1 MQCNICPRRCG
12 ADRENGRLGFCGA
25 SNKIRIARA
34 ALHFWEEP
42 CLSGANGAGTVFFS
56 YCNMKCVYC
65 QNYRISTRGAGHEVS
80 IGELAEIFLD
90 LQSQG
95 ANNIDLVTP
104 THYALDIAEA
114 VKKAKDSGLHIP
126 VLYNCGG
133 YESVET
139 LKRLEGLIDIYMP
152 DMKYYRDKYAVKYS
166 SAPRYF
172 ETACAALEEMYR
184 QTGAFVLDE
193 NGIMKRGVIVR
204 HMMLPGLMLDTK
216 KIMDYLFDT
225 YGNNIYISLMS
236 QYTPLKN
243 VERFPE
249 LNRKIDM
256 KKYNSIVDYCMN
268 RGMENVFIQEGS
280 AAKESFIP
288 CFEE

>member
-139 LKRLEGLIDIYMP
+139 LKRLEGIIDIYMP

-184 QTGAFVLDE
+184 QTGAVVLDK
-193 NGIMKRGVIVR
+193 NGIMQSGVIVR

>member
-12 ADRENGRLGFCGA
+12 ADRENGSLGFCGA

-42 CLSGANGAGTVFFS
+42 CLSGKNGAGTVFFS
-56 YCNMKCVYC
+56 HCNMKCVYC

-114 VKKAKDSGLHIP
+114 VKKAKNSGLHIP

-139 LKRLEGLIDIYMP
+139 LKRLEGIIDIYMP

-184 QTGAFVLDE
+184 QTGAVVLDK
-193 NGIMKRGVIVR
+193 NGIMQSGVIVR

>member
-12 ADRENGRLGFCGA
+12 ADRENGSLGFCGA

-114 VKKAKDSGLHIP
+114 VKKAKNSGLHIP

-139 LKRLEGLIDIYMP
+139 LKRLEGIIDIYMP

-193 NGIMKRGVIVR
+193 NGIMQSGVIVR

>member
-12 ADRENGRLGFCGA
+12 ADRENGSLGFCGA

-42 CLSGANGAGTVFFS
+42 CLSGKNGAGTVFFS
-56 YCNMKCVYC
+56 HCNMKCVYC

-90 LQSQG
+90 LQSRG

-184 QTGAFVLDE
+184 QTGAFVLDK
-193 NGIMKRGVIVR
+193 NGIMQSGVIVR

>member
-12 ADRENGRLGFCGA
+12 ADRENGSLGFCGA

-42 CLSGANGAGTVFFS
+42 CLSGKNGAGTVFFS
-56 YCNMKCVYC
+56 HCNMKCVYC

-114 VKKAKDSGLHIP
+114 VKKAKNSGLHIP

-139 LKRLEGLIDIYMP
+139 LKRLEGIIDIYMP

-166 SAPRYF
+166 SAPKYF

-184 QTGAFVLDE
+184 QTGAVVLDK
-193 NGIMKRGVIVR
+193 NGIMQSGVIVR

>member
-152 DMKYYRDKYAVKYS
+152 DMKYYRDKYAMKYS
-166 SAPRYF
+166 SAPKYF

-184 QTGAFVLDE
+184 QTGAVVLDK
-193 NGIMKRGVIVR
+193 NGIMQSGVIVR

>member
-12 ADRENGRLGFCGA
+12 ADRENGSLGFCGA

-42 CLSGANGAGTVFFS
+42 CLSGKNGAGTVFFS
-56 YCNMKCVYC
+56 HCNMKCVYC

-90 LQSQG
+90 LQSRG

-114 VKKAKDSGLHIP
+114 VKKAKNSGLHIP

-152 DMKYYRDKYAVKYS
+152 DMKYYRDKYAMKYS
-166 SAPRYF
+166 SAPKYF

-184 QTGAFVLDE
+184 QTGAVVLDE
-193 NGIMKRGVIVR
+193 NGIMQSGVIVR

>member
-12 ADRENGRLGFCGA
+12 ADRENGSLGFCGA

-42 CLSGANGAGTVFFS
+42 CLSGKNGAGTVFFS
-56 YCNMKCVYC
+56 HCNMKCVYC

-90 LQSQG
+90 LQSRG

-172 ETACAALEEMYR
+172 ETACAALEEMYS

-193 NGIMKRGVIVR
+193 NGIMQSGVIVR

>member
-12 ADRENGRLGFCGA
+12 ADRENGSLGFCGA

-166 SAPRYF
+166 SAPKYF

-193 NGIMKRGVIVR
+193 NGIMQSGVIVR

>member
-12 ADRENGRLGFCGA
+12 ADRENGSLGFCGA

-42 CLSGANGAGTVFFS
+42 CLSGKNGAGTVFFFFF
-56 YCNMKCVYC
+56 NMKCVYC

-90 LQSQG
+90 LQSRG

-114 VKKAKDSGLHIP
+114 VKKAKNSGLHIP

-139 LKRLEGLIDIYMP
+139 LKRLEGIIDIYMP

-193 NGIMKRGVIVR
+193 NGIMQSGVIVR

>member
-12 ADRENGRLGFCGA
+12 ADRENGSLGFCGA

-42 CLSGANGAGTVFFS
+42 CLSGKNGAGTVFFS
-56 YCNMKCVYC
+56 HCNMKCVYC

-90 LQSQG
+90 LQSRG

-193 NGIMKRGVIVR
+193 NGIMQSGVIVR

>member
-12 ADRENGRLGFCGA
+12 ADRENGSLGFCGA

-42 CLSGANGAGTVFFS
+42 CLSGKNGAGTVFFS
-56 YCNMKCVYC
+56 HCNMKCVYC

-90 LQSQG
+90 LQSRG

-114 VKKAKDSGLHIP
+114 VKKAKNSGLHIP
-126 VLYNCGG
+126 VLYNCVG

-152 DMKYYRDKYAVKYS
+152 DMKYYRDKYAMKYS
-166 SAPRYF
+166 SAPKYF

-184 QTGAFVLDE
+184 QTGAVVLDK
-193 NGIMKRGVIVR
+193 NGIMQSGVIVR

>member
-12 ADRENGRLGFCGA
+12 ADRENGSLGFCGA

-42 CLSGANGAGTVFFS
+42 CLSGKNGAGTVFFS
-56 YCNMKCVYC
+56 HCNMKCVYC

-114 VKKAKDSGLHIP
+114 VKKAKNSGLHIP

-139 LKRLEGLIDIYMP
+139 LKRLEGIIDIYMP

-193 NGIMKRGVIVR
+193 NGIMQSGVIVR

>member
-42 CLSGANGAGTVFFS
+42 CLSGKNGAGTVFFS
-56 YCNMKCVYC
+56 HCNMKCVYC
-65 QNYRISTRGAGHEVS
+65 QNYRISTRGAGHEAS

-104 THYALDIAEA
+104 THYALDIAKA

-184 QTGAFVLDE
+184 QTGAVVLDK
-193 NGIMKRGVIVR
+193 NGIMQSGVIVR

>member
-1 MQCNICPRRCG
+1 MKCNICPRRCG
-12 ADRENGRLGFCGA
+12 ADRENGSLGFCGA

-42 CLSGANGAGTVFFS
+42 CLSGKNGAGTVFFS
-56 YCNMKCVYC
+56 HCNMKCVYC

-90 LQSQG
+90 LQSRG

-193 NGIMKRGVIVR
+193 NGIMQSGVIVR

>member
-12 ADRENGRLGFCGA
+12 ADRENGSLGFCGA

-114 VKKAKDSGLHIP
+114 VKKAKNSGLHIP

-133 YESVET
+133 YESIET
-139 LKRLEGLIDIYMP
+139 LKRLEGIIDIYMP

-166 SAPRYF
+166 SAPKYF

-184 QTGAFVLDE
+184 QTGAVVLDK
-193 NGIMKRGVIVR
+193 NGIMQSGVIVR

>member
-1 MQCNICPRRCG
+1 MKCNICPRRCG
-12 ADRENGRLGFCGA
+12 ADRENGSLGFCGA

-42 CLSGANGAGTVFFS
+42 CLSGRNGAGTVFFS

-90 LQSQG
+90 LQSRG

-114 VKKAKDSGLHIP
+114 VKKAKNSGLHIP

-152 DMKYYRDKYAVKYS
+152 DMKYYRDKYAMKYS
-166 SAPRYF
+166 SAPKYF

-184 QTGAFVLDE
+184 QTGAVVLDK
-193 NGIMKRGVIVR
+193 NGIMQSGVIVR

>member
-1 MQCNICPRRCG
+1 
-12 ADRENGRLGFCGA
+12 
-25 SNKIRIARA
+25 
-34 ALHFWEEP
+34 
-42 CLSGANGAGTVFFS
+42 
-56 YCNMKCVYC
+56 
-65 QNYRISTRGAGHEVS
+65 
-80 IGELAEIFLD
+80 
-90 LQSQG
+90 
-95 ANNIDLVTP
+95 
-104 THYALDIAEA
+104 
-114 VKKAKDSGLHIP
+114 
-126 VLYNCGG
+126 
-133 YESVET
+133 
-139 LKRLEGLIDIYMP
+139 
-152 DMKYYRDKYAVKYS
+152 
-166 SAPRYF
+166 
-172 ETACAALEEMYR
+172 
-184 QTGAFVLDE
+184 
-193 NGIMKRGVIVR
+193 
-204 HMMLPGLMLDTK
+204 MLPGLMLDTK

>member
-12 ADRENGRLGFCGA
+12 VDRENGRLGFCGA

-42 CLSGANGAGTVFFS
+42 CLSGKNGAGTVFFS

>member
-12 ADRENGRLGFCGA
+12 ADRENGSLGFCGA

-42 CLSGANGAGTVFFS
+42 CLSGKNGAGTVFFS
-56 YCNMKCVYC
+56 HCNMKCVYC

-90 LQSQG
+90 LQSRG

-114 VKKAKDSGLHIP
+114 VKKAKNSGLHIP

-184 QTGAFVLDE
+184 QTGAVVLDK
-193 NGIMKRGVIVR
+193 NGIMQSGVIVR

>member
-1 MQCNICPRRCG
+1 MKCNICPRRCG
-12 ADRENGRLGFCGA
+12 ADRENGSLGFCGA

-42 CLSGANGAGTVFFS
+42 CLSGKNGAGTVFFS
-56 YCNMKCVYC
+56 HCNMKCVYC

-90 LQSQG
+90 LQSRG

-104 THYALDIAEA
+104 THYALDIAEE
-114 VKKAKDSGLHIP
+114 VKKAKNSGLHIP

-152 DMKYYRDKYAVKYS
+152 DMKYYRDKYAMKYS
-166 SAPRYF
+166 SAPKYF

-184 QTGAFVLDE
+184 QTGAVVLDK
-193 NGIMKRGVIVR
+193 NGIMQSGVIVR

>member
-12 ADRENGRLGFCGA
+12 ADRENGSLGFCGA

-42 CLSGANGAGTVFFS
+42 CLSGKNGAGTVFFS
-56 YCNMKCVYC
+56 HCNMKCVYC

-90 LQSQG
+90 LQSRG

-114 VKKAKDSGLHIP
+114 VKKAKNSGLHIP

-193 NGIMKRGVIVR
+193 NGIMQSGVIVR

>member
-12 ADRENGRLGFCGA
+12 ADRENGSLGFCGA

-114 VKKAKDSGLHIP
+114 VKKAKNSGLHIP

-152 DMKYYRDKYAVKYS
+152 DMKYYRDKYAMKYS
-166 SAPRYF
+166 SAPKYF

-184 QTGAFVLDE
+184 QTGAVVLDK
-193 NGIMKRGVIVR
+193 NGIMQSGVIVR

>member
-184 QTGAFVLDE
+184 QTGAVVLDK
-193 NGIMKRGVIVR
+193 NGIMQSGVIVR

>member
-1 MQCNICPRRCG
+1 MKCNICPRRCG
-12 ADRENGRLGFCGA
+12 ADRENGSLGFCGA

-42 CLSGANGAGTVFFS
+42 CLSGRNGAGTVFFS

-114 VKKAKDSGLHIP
+114 VKKAKNSGLHIP

-193 NGIMKRGVIVR
+193 NGIMQSGVIVR

>member
-1 MQCNICPRRCG
+1 MKCNICPRRCG
-12 ADRENGRLGFCGA
+12 ADRENGSLGFCGA

-42 CLSGANGAGTVFFS
+42 CLSGKNGAGTVFFS
-56 YCNMKCVYC
+56 HCNMKCVYC

-80 IGELAEIFLD
+80 IGDLAEIFLD
-90 LQSQG
+90 LQSRG

-114 VKKAKDSGLHIP
+114 VKKAKNSGLHIP

-152 DMKYYRDKYAVKYS
+152 DMKYYRDKYAMKYS
-166 SAPRYF
+166 SAPKYF

-184 QTGAFVLDE
+184 QTGAVVLDK
-193 NGIMKRGVIVR
+193 NGIMQSGVIVR

>member
-12 ADRENGRLGFCGA
+12 ADRENGSLGFCGA

-42 CLSGANGAGTVFFS
+42 CLSGKNGAGTVFFS
-56 YCNMKCVYC
+56 HCNMKCVYC

-114 VKKAKDSGLHIP
+114 VKKAKNSGLHIP

-166 SAPRYF
+166 SAPKYF

-184 QTGAFVLDE
+184 QTGAVVLDK
-193 NGIMKRGVIVR
+193 NGIMQSGVIVR

>member
-12 ADRENGRLGFCGA
+12 ADRENGSLGFCGA

-42 CLSGANGAGTVFFS
+42 CLSGKNGAGTVFFS
-56 YCNMKCVYC
+56 HCNMKCVYC

-114 VKKAKDSGLHIP
+114 VKKAKDRGLHIP

-193 NGIMKRGVIVR
+193 NGIMQSGVIVR

>member
-12 ADRENGRLGFCGA
+12 ADRENGSLGFCGA

-42 CLSGANGAGTVFFS
+42 CLSGKNGAGTVFFS
-56 YCNMKCVYC
+56 HCNMKCVYC

-90 LQSQG
+90 LQSRG

-114 VKKAKDSGLHIP
+114 VKKAKNSGLHIP

-152 DMKYYRDKYAVKYS
+152 DMKYYRDKYAMKYS
-166 SAPRYF
+166 SAPKYF

-184 QTGAFVLDE
+184 QTGAVVLDK
-193 NGIMKRGVIVR
+193 NGIMQSGVIVR

>member
-139 LKRLEGLIDIYMP
+139 LKRLEGIIDIYMP

-184 QTGAFVLDE
+184 QTGAVVLDK
-193 NGIMKRGVIVR
+193 NGIMQSGVIVR
-204 HMMLPGLMLDTK
+204 HMMPPGLMLDTK

>member
-12 ADRENGRLGFCGA
+12 ADRENGSLGFCGA

-42 CLSGANGAGTVFFS
+42 CLSGKNGAGTVFFS
-56 YCNMKCVYC
+56 HCNMKCVYC

-114 VKKAKDSGLHIP
+114 VKKAKNSGLHIP

-152 DMKYYRDKYAVKYS
+152 DMKYYRDKYAMKYS
-166 SAPRYF
+166 SAPKYF

-184 QTGAFVLDE
+184 QTGAVVLDK
-193 NGIMKRGVIVR
+193 NGIMQSGVIVR

>member
-12 ADRENGRLGFCGA
+12 ADRENGSLGFCGA

-42 CLSGANGAGTVFFS
+42 CLSGKNGAGTVFFS
-56 YCNMKCVYC
+56 HCNMKCVYC

-184 QTGAFVLDE
+184 QTGAVVLDK
-193 NGIMKRGVIVR
+193 NGIMQSGVIVR

>member
-12 ADRENGRLGFCGA
+12 ADRENGSLGFCGA

-42 CLSGANGAGTVFFS
+42 CLSGKNGAGTVFFS
-56 YCNMKCVYC
+56 HCNMKCVYC

-166 SAPRYF
+166 SAPKYF

-193 NGIMKRGVIVR
+193 NGIMQSGVIVR

>member
-1 MQCNICPRRCG
+1 MKCNICPRRCG
-12 ADRENGRLGFCGA
+12 ADRENGSLGFCGA

-42 CLSGANGAGTVFFS
+42 CLSGKNGAGTVFFS
-56 YCNMKCVYC
+56 HCNMKCVYC
-65 QNYRISTRGAGHEVS
+65 QNYRISTRGAGHEAS

-104 THYALDIAEA
+104 THYALDIAKA

-184 QTGAFVLDE
+184 QTGAVVLDK
-193 NGIMKRGVIVR
+193 NGIMQSGVIVR

>member
-1 MQCNICPRRCG
+1 MKCNICPRRCG
-12 ADRENGRLGFCGA
+12 ADRENGSLGFCGA

-42 CLSGANGAGTVFFS
+42 CLSGKNGAGTVFFS
-56 YCNMKCVYC
+56 HCNMKCVYC

-90 LQSQG
+90 LQSRG

-114 VKKAKDSGLHIP
+114 VKKAKNSGLHIP

-193 NGIMKRGVIVR
+193 NGIMQSGVIVR

>member
-12 ADRENGRLGFCGA
+12 ADRENGSLGFCGA

-42 CLSGANGAGTVFFS
+42 CLSGKNGAGTVFFS
-56 YCNMKCVYC
+56 HCNMKCVYC

-114 VKKAKDSGLHIP
+114 VKKAKNSGLHIP

-139 LKRLEGLIDIYMP
+139 LKRLEGIIDIYMP

-166 SAPRYF
+166 SAPKYF

-193 NGIMKRGVIVR
+193 NGIMQSGVIVR

>member
-12 ADRENGRLGFCGA
+12 ADRENGSLGFCGA

-42 CLSGANGAGTVFFS
+42 CLSGKNGAGTVFFS
-56 YCNMKCVYC
+56 HCNMKCVYC

-90 LQSQG
+90 LQSRG

-184 QTGAFVLDE
+184 QTGAVVLDK
-193 NGIMKRGVIVR
+193 NGIMQSGVIVR

>member
-139 LKRLEGLIDIYMP
+139 LKRLEGIIDIYMP

-193 NGIMKRGVIVR
+193 NGIMQSGVIVR

>member
-12 ADRENGRLGFCGA
+12 ADRENGSLGFCGA

-56 YCNMKCVYC
+56 HCNMKCVYC

-80 IGELAEIFLD
+80 IGDLAEIFLD
-90 LQSQG
+90 LQSRG

-114 VKKAKDSGLHIP
+114 VKKAKNSGLHIP

-152 DMKYYRDKYAVKYS
+152 DMKYYRDKYAMKYS
-166 SAPRYF
+166 SAPKYF

-184 QTGAFVLDE
+184 QTGAVVLDK
-193 NGIMKRGVIVR
+193 NGIMQSGVIVR

>member
-12 ADRENGRLGFCGA
+12 ADRENGSLGFCGA

-42 CLSGANGAGTVFFS
+42 CLSGKNGAGTVFFS
-56 YCNMKCVYC
+56 HCNMKCVYC
-65 QNYRISTRGAGHEVS
+65 QNYRISTRGAGHEAS

-184 QTGAFVLDE
+184 QTGAFVLDK
-193 NGIMKRGVIVR
+193 NGIMQSGVIVR